1 MVELKKWEFVF
12 PMNTSKK
19 TVRESVKTFAEF
31 TQSGKTGEYATY
43 KAFNLTGKMFGNPS
57 IEDGKTVATPSIIAI
72 GRDKK
77 EEKSDIFSGK
87 YSLEEAAEYFE
98 NDPIYAKTENGHKY
112 YLSKE
117 MSANMMLYLGAA
129 IHLC

>member
-1 MVELKKWEFVF
+1 MAKLTKKQKEAVAKFDG
-12 PMNTSKK
+12 SK
-19 TVRESVKTFAEF
+19 V
-31 TQSGKTGEYATY
+31 
-43 KAFNLTGKMFGNPS
+43 
-57 IEDGKTVATPSIIAI
+57 
-72 GRDKK
+72 
-77 EEKSDIFSGK
+77 